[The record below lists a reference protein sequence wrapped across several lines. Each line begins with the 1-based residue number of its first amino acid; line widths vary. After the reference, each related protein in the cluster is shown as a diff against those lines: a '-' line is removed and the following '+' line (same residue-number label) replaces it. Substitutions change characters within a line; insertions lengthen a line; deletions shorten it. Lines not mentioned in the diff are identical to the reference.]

1 MLFFNTLYL
10 LEHSSRQALITVI
23 LPLCL
28 LTLEGQLCVSFF
40 QKPVKLP
47 CSGSSSYVDL
57 IGWGSSAFDEQLLH
71 PSLTNSPLF
80 ERKRKL

>member
-1 MLFFNTLYL
+1 M
-10 LEHSSRQALITVI
+10 VI

-28 LTLEGQLCVSFF
+28 LILEGQLCVSFF
-40 QKPVKLP
+40 HEPAKIP

-57 IGWGSSAFDEQLLH
+57 IGWEAVLLMNN
-71 PSLTNSPLF
+71 SVLTTFLLF